1 MIMSAKKIKQPDYI
15 FETGWEVCNKI
26 GGIHTVISTKAPMLT
41 GKLSDQYIVI
51 GPDVWKETHR
61 NPEFIEDQYLFRSW
75 REHAGSHGLHF
86 RIGRWQVP
94 GNPVAILVDFTP
106 LFGQKNEIFKDYWD
120 KFELNSLSG
129 QWDYTEPALFGYAA
143 GQVIESFYHYYMTA
157 HDHFIAHFHEWL
169 TGTGVLYLK
178 DRVPQASTVF
188 TTHATVLGRSIAA
201 RGQDSYSLKD
211 DIDPGAKAA
220 ELGVASKFSLEKL
233 AARHADSFTTVSEVT
248 AAECNVFLDKDP
260 DVITHNG
267 FHKQLIA
274 SGKDNAESRVKS
286 RQRLLEVAKG
296 MLNTDLSDDSLL
308 LVHSGRYE
316 FRNKGTDILIDAL
329 GELNKQSG
337 NQTVVAF
344 ILIPSTQGGPLQ
356 DVAKRIESPDYANP
370 VSGEY
375 LTHRLADPEKDAII
389 QRLKQAG
396 LENKTGDH
404 VRIVFSPA
412 YLNGN
417 DGLYNIPYY
426 DMLSGFDV
434 SAFPS
439 YYEPWGYTPM
449 ESMARK
455 VPTITSSLSGFG
467 QWIMRHQKDYE
478 AAIHIPARNDHN
490 DQEITT
496 EIAGIIRRWM
506 EEAGNS
512 SFTGRDHDTDP
523 VCHKSL
529 LPGRERA
536 AEIIRELV
544 WEKQFTAY
552 EKSFVGAV
560 EKATSRYEQYKDK
573 KQPVKEVK
581 LPPAETMRPK
591 WKKVTVEINVPEE
604 LKALPVLA
612 KNIWWTWNYEA
623 QDLFESIDPDL
634 WEQCEKN
641 PITLLENLG
650 MEHFESLRK
659 NDAFL
664 AKYKEVVKKFNDYM
678 EEGRNKKSKQI
689 AYFSMEYGLHD
700 TIKIYSGGL
709 GVLAG
714 DYLKQASDDNVD
726 MVGIGLLYRY
736 GYFTQSLSV
745 HGEQVDTFHPHNF
758 SKMSAAPVRDKN
770 GDRIKISIAFPGR
783 TLHARVYRIDVGRI
797 PLYLLDTD
805 ISENAPAD
813 RFITH
818 QLYGGDWENRFKQEF
833 LLGIG
838 GIRLLDALNL
848 NPSVYHCNEGH
859 AAFTGLERLRKYV
872 QEEGVGFHEAIEVVR
887 ASSLFTTHTPVP
899 AGHDFFSEDML
910 RTYMPHYADRL
921 GISWEE
927 FIRLGKT
934 NPDDTDED
942 YSMSVLATRM
952 SREVNGVSKIHGEVS
967 RNMFKDLYP
976 GYFPEELHI
985 GHVTNGV
992 HYGTWTAK
1000 EWQELFSKTFG
1011 KDFLKN
1017 VADPD
1022 NWARIYEVPD
1032 QEIWEIRNKR
1042 RKALL
1047 DYIKQRLLNNLSRRQ
1062 ETPRRIYQVME
1073 AIDPNTLTI
1082 GFARRFA
1089 TYKRAHLLF
1098 NDLDRLSKIVNNP
1111 DMPVQFIYAGK
1122 AHPADKAGQEL
1133 IKHILDISKR
1143 KEFHG
1148 KILFLEDYDMEL
1160 GRELVKGVDIWLNT
1174 PTRPQEASGTSGQKA
1189 ALNGV
1194 MNFSVLDGW
1203 WAEGYQ
1209 EETGWMLKEEK
1220 TFDNQDFQNELDAET
1235 IYNTLES
1242 EIAPMYYKRD
1252 SDGIPKQWV
1261 RWIKNCIARVAP
1273 HFTNKRMLDDYFAHF
1288 YNKLFESAEE
1298 MRVNNYSKARELVH
1312 WKHRVLNGWDGVE
1325 VVSKKL
1331 LSNSGKTLLL
1341 GQPFVAELTLDLKN
1355 LKESDFGVEVVFVR
1369 KSVEGSREIMSVY
1382 EMEPGKT
1389 EGNNQVTYKCEIAA
1403 KHTGA
1408 FNYAF
1413 RMFPRHQSLAHRQDF
1428 NLIRW
1433 I

>member
-1 MIMSAKKIKQPDYI
+1 MIMSEKKIKQPDYI
-15 FETGWEVCNKI
+15 FETAWEVCNKT
-26 GGIHTVISTKAPMLT
+26 GGIHTMISSKARILAEN
-41 GKLSDQYIVI
+41 LYDQYIVI

-61 NPEFIEDQYLFRSW
+61 NPEFVEDQYLFRSW
-75 REHAGSHGLHF
+75 REHAASQGLHF
-86 RIGRWQVP
+86 RVGRWQVP

-157 HDHFIAHFHEWL
+157 GDHFIAHFHEWL
-169 TGTGVLYLK
+169 TGTGILYLK
-178 DRVPQASTVF
+178 DRVPQASAVF
-188 TTHATVLGRSIAA
+188 TTHATILGRSIAGS
-201 RGQDSYSLKD
+201 GQDLYSLENE
-211 DIDPGAKAA
+211 IDPEAKAA
-220 ELGVASKFSLEKL
+220 KMGVASKFSLEKM
-233 AARHADSFTTVSEVT
+233 AARHADIFTTVSDAT
-248 AAECNVFLDKDP
+248 AGECKKLLGREP
-260 DVITHNG
+260 DLITPNG
-267 FHKQLIA
+267 FDKQLLDA
-274 SGKDNAESRVKS
+274 GKENAGIRVKS
-286 RQRLLEVAKG
+286 RQRLLSVAKG
-296 MLNTDLSDDSLL
+296 LLNTDLPEDSFLL
-308 LVHSGRYE
+308 LHSGRYE
-316 FRNKGTDILIDAL
+316 FHNKGTDVLIDAL
-329 GELNKQSG
+329 GELNKQPG
-337 NQTVVAF
+337 KKPVVAF
-344 ILIPSTQGGPLQ
+344 IFVPSSQGGPLHS
-356 DVAKRIESPDYANP
+356 VTKRVKSPDYSNP
-370 VSGEY
+370 VVGEY
-375 LTHRLADPEKDAII
+375 LTHRLTDPDHDAII

-396 LENKTGDH
+396 LENKAEDR
-404 VRIVFSPA
+404 VKIVFSPA
-412 YLNGN
+412 YLNGS
-417 DGLYNIPYY
+417 DGLYNMPYF
-426 DMLSGFDV
+426 DILSGFDV
-434 SAFPS
+434 GVFPS

-449 ESMARK
+449 ESMASR

-467 QWIMRHQKDYE
+467 QWLMKHQEDFE
-478 AAIHIPARNDHN
+478 QAVRIIGRDDRNDEEATN
-490 DQEITT
+490 
-496 EIAGIIRRWM
+496 EIAGIIRQWA
-506 EEAGNS
+506 EEAENS
-512 SFTGRDHDTDP
+512 EFTAEDHETDP
-523 VCHKSL
+523 LSHKSL
-529 LPGRERA
+529 LPGRARG
-536 AEIIRELV
+536 AEIIGDLV
-544 WEKQFTAY
+544 WENQFSAY
-552 EKSFVGAV
+552 EKAFSEAIG
-560 EKATSRYEQYKDK
+560 KSLLRYEQFRDK

-581 LPPAETMRPK
+581 LPPVESMRPK
-591 WKKVTVEINVPEE
+591 WKKVTVEINVPDE
-604 LKALPVLA
+604 LKELPVLA

-623 QDLFESIDPDL
+623 LDLFESIDPDL
-634 WEQCEKN
+634 WESCEKN

-659 NDAFL
+659 NDSFL
-664 AKYKEVVKKFNDYM
+664 GKYKEVVKKFNDYM
-678 EEGRNKKSKQI
+678 EEGRNKKTKQI
-689 AYFSMEYGLHD
+689 AYFSMEYGLHE

-726 MVGIGLLYRY
+726 MVGVGLLYRY

-745 HGEQVDTFHPHNF
+745 HGEQVDTYHPHNF
-758 SKMSAAPVRDKN
+758 SKMSATPVRDKN
-770 GDRIKISIAFPGR
+770 GERIKISIAFPGR
-783 TLHARVYRIDVGRI
+783 VLHARVYRVDVGRI

-838 GIRLLDALNL
+838 GIRLLDALDL
-848 NPSVYHCNEGH
+848 NPAVYHCNEGH

-872 QEEGVGFHEAIEVVR
+872 QEEGIGFHEAIEVVR

-921 GISWEE
+921 GVSWEE
-927 FIRLGKT
+927 FIGLGKT
-934 NPDDTDED
+934 NPENPDED
-942 YSMSVLATRM
+942 YSMSVLATKL

-967 RNMFKDLYP
+967 RKMFKDLYP

-992 HYGTWTAK
+992 HYGTWTAS
-1000 EWQELFSKTFG
+1000 EWQELYKKTFG
-1011 KDFLKN
+1011 EDFLRN
-1017 VADPD
+1017 VADPV

-1032 QEIWEIRNKR
+1032 KDIWKIRNNR
-1042 RKALL
+1042 RKSLL
-1047 DYIKQRLLNNLSRRQ
+1047 EYIKQRLLNNLSRRQ

-1073 AIDPNTLTI
+1073 AINPDTLTI

-1209 EETGWMLKEEK
+1209 EETGWMQKQEK
-1220 TFDNQDFQNELDAET
+1220 TFENQEFQNELDAET
-1235 IYNTLES
+1235 IYNTLET

-1252 SDGIPKQWV
+1252 SDGIPKEWI

-1273 HFTNKRMLDDYFAHF
+1273 HFTNKRMLDDYFALF
-1288 YNKLFESAEE
+1288 YNKLFEGAAEIHA
-1298 MRVNNYSKARELVH
+1298 NNYAKARELVH

-1325 VVSKKL
+1325 VISKKL
-1331 LSNSGKTLLL
+1331 MSNSGKTLLL

-1355 LKESDFGVEVVFVR
+1355 LNESDFGVEVVFVR
-1369 KSVEGSREIMSVY
+1369 KSVEGSREIISVY
-1382 EMEPGKT
+1382 EMEPGQAK
-1389 EGNNQVTYKCEIAA
+1389 GNQVTYKCEVAA
-1403 KHTGA
+1403 KHTGE

-1413 RMFPRHQSLAHRQDF
+1413 RMFPKHQSLAHRQDF